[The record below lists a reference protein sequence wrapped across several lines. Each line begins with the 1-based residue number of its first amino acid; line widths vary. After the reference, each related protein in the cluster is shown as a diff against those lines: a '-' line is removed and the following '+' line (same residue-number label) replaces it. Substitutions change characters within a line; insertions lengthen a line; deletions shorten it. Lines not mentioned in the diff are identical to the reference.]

1 MAESLT
7 TLLGNLQSRIS
18 DLVAH
23 NESLRRR
30 NADLER
36 ENADLRVEAQEAL
49 RARKRAELDVEYLAV
64 SHKLADNPDNLI
76 ATRRHIAQL
85 IRNIDRC
92 LEMLK
97 E

>member
-1 MAESLT
+1 MISL
-7 TLLGNLQSRIS
+7 LERLHGRIRE
-18 DLVAH
+18 LVEH

-30 NADLER
+30 NAELER
-36 ENADLRVEAQEAL
+36 ENADLRMEAQEAL
-49 RARKRAELDVEYLAV
+49 RARKRAELDAEYLAV

-76 ATRRHIAQL
+76 ATRRHIARL